1 MDKANRHLLNNEIIE
16 KIHDFLVEDFEVK
29 PEKLVPDANL
39 KDTLG
44 LDSLDYIDLVVVIE
58 SNFAFKVKPEDFTDI
73 ATFQDFCD
81 YIISRVNSKEL
92 A

>member
-1 MDKANRHLLNNEIIE
+1 MTNTEILE
-16 KIHDFLVEDFEVK
+16 RIHEFLVEEFEVDA
-29 PEKLVPDANL
+29 EKLLPEANL
-39 KDTLG
+39 KETLG